1 MSHIKI
7 LRLSRRMT
15 DLVHDSPYDIKNMSD
30 EEKIDKSPY

>member
-15 DLVHDSPYDIKNMSD
+15 DFVRVSPHGIKNMSD
-30 EEKIDKSPY
+30 EEKIESPY